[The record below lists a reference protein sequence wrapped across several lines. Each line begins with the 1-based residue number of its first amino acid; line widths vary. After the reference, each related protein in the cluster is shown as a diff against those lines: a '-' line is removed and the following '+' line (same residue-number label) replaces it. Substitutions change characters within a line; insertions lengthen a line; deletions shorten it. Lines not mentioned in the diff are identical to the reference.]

1 MHASMS
7 HSTWGEVGVCKH
19 MLNISPHGQITS
31 RAVQS
36 ECLSVCYLAHVPK
49 DKSLTNIS
57 KCLPMSRSVPTA
69 LLKFLAVC
77 HNFVSHRFTT
87 FSTCAEHVGRA
98 VHSARLIIP
107 FRFETKWSHVG
118 LMLDSQVRPWL
129 EYQVHV
135 GLMLDSCW
143 ALSGDRCRQQK

>member
-1 MHASMS
+1 MSCVAWLTSQDVARIRDRNNFSSATVHFWLLSLHPFTARTGWQCFANHSDAFVSAASHLS
-7 HSTWGEVGVCKH
+7 C
-19 MLNISPHGQITS
+19 TS

-87 FSTCAEHVGRA
+87 FSKFAEHVRRA

-107 FRFETKWSHVG
+107 FRF
-118 LMLDSQVRPWL
+118 
-129 EYQVHV
+129 
-135 GLMLDSCW
+135 
-143 ALSGDRCRQQK
+143 